1 MWLMRQQIFALAKTR
16 PRQKSSPELR
26 FRLSEGWKNAM
37 FQLDGSA
44 FLLDEV
50 ELCGSASDGSKGQ
63 RSAGQ
68 GRGTLLGREDQSG
81 ANFKPSVE
89 TQAAA
94 TALARSRE
102 RIRDGNAPV

>member
-1 MWLMRQQIFALAKTR
+1 
-16 PRQKSSPELR
+16 
-26 FRLSEGWKNAM
+26 M

-44 FLLDEV
+44 FLLDGA
-50 ELCGSASDGSKGQ
+50 ELCGPASDGSKGQ

-81 ANFKPSVE
+81 ASFKLSVQ

-94 TALARSRE
+94 AALARSKE
-102 RIRDGNAPV
+102 RIRDGNALV